1 MLDDGMPSIINHH
14 LPESPEGKQMG
25 GVNLRVHPELCRKL
39 SVECNIDED
48 TELPPVLMFHGTKD
62 RTINLVKD
70 AIMHLPQ
77 LGNKG
82 SFLIQKMND
91 KLVEHKQYIAE
102 YGQDLEEI
110 RNWEWH
116 K

>member
-48 TELPPVLMFHGTKD
+48 TERRTERSIHVSVLK
-62 RTINLVKD
+62 
-70 AIMHLPQ
+70 
-77 LGNKG
+77 
-82 SFLIQKMND
+82 
-91 KLVEHKQYIAE
+91 YIT
-102 YGQDLEEI
+102 D
-110 RNWEWH
+110 
-116 K
+116 